1 MRLDGRTVL
10 ITGSTAGVG
19 AAAARRLAALGARV
33 VLHGRDAPSGEAL
46 ASELTDA
53 GPGRATFLRADFASL
68 EEVRAF
74 AGRALEDLDHL
85 DALVLNAGLA
95 SARRVTTP
103 DGFELTFA
111 VNHLAHFLLAHRLL
125 DALRETAARG
135 RAARIVVVS
144 SNGHRHGNLDLE
156 RVVDPPDYGGWMA
169 YANSKLANVLFARE
183 AARRWRDHGITVNA
197 LHPGVLAT
205 RIWDRN
211 RGFVWGLARFAK
223 VFMGS
228 PDEGGRAVE
237 HLVADPGLEGVTG
250 AYFDGTERAEPGLP
264 PDHEELARRLWEHSR
279 AWVGL
284 AEMAA

>member
-1 MRLDGRTVL
+1 VRLAGRTVL

-19 AAAARRLAALGARV
+19 AAAARRLAAQGARV
-33 VLHGRDAPSGEAL
+33 VLHGRDAPRGEAL
-46 ASELTDA
+46 AAELTDA

-68 EEVRAF
+68 DEVRAF
-74 AGRALEDLDHL
+74 AGRALDHLDRL

-95 SARRVTTP
+95 SARRVTTA

-111 VNHLAHFLLAHRLL
+111 VNHLAHFLLAHLLL
-125 DALRETAARG
+125 DALRAAAAGGGAAR
-135 RAARIVVVS
+135 VVVVT
-144 SNGHRHGNLDLE
+144 SNGHRHADLDLE
-156 RVVDPPDYGGWMA
+156 RVADPPDYGGWMA

-183 AARRWRDHGITVNA
+183 AARRWRDQDITVNV

-211 RGFVWGLARFAK
+211 RGFVWGLARLAK

-237 HLVADPGLEGVTG
+237 HLVADPELEGVTG
-250 AYFDGTERAEPGLP
+250 AYFDGEERAEPELP
-264 PDHEELARRLWEHSR
+264 PDHEELAGALWERSR

-284 AEMAA
+284 AEAA